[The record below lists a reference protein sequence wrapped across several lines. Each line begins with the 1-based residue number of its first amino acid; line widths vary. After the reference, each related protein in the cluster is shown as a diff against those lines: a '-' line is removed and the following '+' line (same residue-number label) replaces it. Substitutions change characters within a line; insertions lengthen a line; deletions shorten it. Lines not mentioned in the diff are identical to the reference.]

1 MAVHACRESQIMNA
15 LIFMTATDPGGQV
28 QQIANTFGVDWP
40 HLVAQIISFSIVCI
54 LLHRFAYKPVLLML
68 DDRRQQIARGMAE
81 REKIRSGLDQTEA
94 ERRRIMQQA
103 DAKAT
108 QIIEEAHVAA
118 ARLLEKETQ
127 KAVGVAEQVIARS
140 QQAAL
145 REHDRM
151 LAELK
156 REVGVLVVQATATVT
171 GKILT
176 PEDQRRMAEDT
187 VRQLAQAA

>member
-1 MAVHACRESQIMNA
+1 MAGHDLVRVNLMNA
-15 LIFMTATDPGGQV
+15 LMITTASDPGGQV

-40 HLVAQIISFSIVCI
+40 HLVAQIISFGIVCI
-54 LLHRFAYKPVLLML
+54 LLHRFAYKPVLRML
-68 DDRRQQIARGMAE
+68 DDRRQQIAAGIAD
-81 REKIRSGLDQTEA
+81 REKIRSDLDQTEV

-108 QIIEEAHVAA
+108 QIIEEAHLAA
-118 ARLLEKETQ
+118 ARLLERETQ
-127 KAVGVAEQVIARS
+127 KAIGVAEQVIQKS

-151 LAELK
+151 LVELK

-176 PEDQRRMAEDT
+176 PEDQRRMAEET
-187 VRQLAQAA
+187 VTQVAQAA

>member
-1 MAVHACRESQIMNA
+1 MAGHDLVRVNLMNA
-15 LIFMTATDPGGQV
+15 LMITTASDPGGQV

-40 HLVAQIISFSIVCI
+40 HLVAQIISFGIVCI
-54 LLHRFAYKPVLLML
+54 LLHRFAYKPVLSML
-68 DDRRQQIARGMAE
+68 DDRRQQIAAGIAD
-81 REKIRSGLDQTEA
+81 REKIRSDLDQTEV

-108 QIIEEAHVAA
+108 QIIEEAHLAA
-118 ARLLEKETQ
+118 ARLLERETQ
-127 KAVGVAEQVIARS
+127 KAIGVAEQVIQKS

-151 LAELK
+151 LVELK

-176 PEDQRRMAEDT
+176 PEDQRRMAEET
-187 VRQLAQAA
+187 VTQVAQAA

>member
-1 MAVHACRESQIMNA
+1 M
-15 LIFMTATDPGGQV
+15 FTTAIDAGGQI

-40 HLVAQIISFSIVCI
+40 HLVAQIISFGIVCI
-54 LLHRFAYKPVLLML
+54 LLHRFAYKPVLRVL
-68 DDRRQQIARGMAE
+68 DDRRQLIAQGLAD
-81 REKIRSGLDQTEA
+81 REKIRSDLEQTET
-94 ERRRIMQQA
+94 ERRQIMQRA
-103 DAKAT
+103 DTTAT
-108 QIIEEAHVAA
+108 EIIAEAHVAA

-127 KAVGVAEQVIARS
+127 KAVGVAEQVVARA

-156 REVGVLVVQATATVT
+156 GEVGVLVVQATAMVT

-176 PEDQRRMAEDT
+176 PEDQRRMAEET
-187 VRQLAQAA
+187 VTQLARAA